1 MHIRTFALL
10 ATILLPISLAAE
22 TYTYTGN
29 DFTLVG
35 NFSSP
40 PVYSTSDFVT
50 ITFTTAAPL
59 PGNLGPGPYD
69 DFVNV
74 VPLSWSFS
82 DGVQSDN
89 STDTNA
95 HAEFYLI
102 TNASGQ
108 IIDWDVS
115 DEWPNTLHGAE
126 IDSGYDSYHDTSV
139 DFAADPEGD
148 YASSIDYYDPVGTPG
163 TWSAAPTPTPEASP
177 FALLLLGGAGM
188 CGIGYLRSRKRRA
201 SLTV

>member
-1 MHIRTFALL
+1 MRIRTFALL
-10 ATILLPISLAAE
+10 ATFLLPLSLAAE
-22 TYTYTGN
+22 SYTYTGN
-29 DFTLVG
+29 DFILVG

-59 PGNLGPGPYD
+59 PDNLGPGEYG
-69 DFVNV
+69 DFVAV

-89 STDTNA
+89 STDPNA
-95 HAEFYLI
+95 HTEFYLI

-108 IIDWDVS
+108 IVDWYMS
-115 DEWPNTLHGAE
+115 DDWPSTLHGAE
-126 IDSGYDSYHDTSV
+126 IDSGYNSYNDTSV

-148 YASSIDYYDPVGTPG
+148 YASSIDYYDPVGIPG
-163 TWSAAPTPTPEASP
+163 TWSAVTTTPEAPS
-177 FALLLLGGAGM
+177 FVLLLLGGACL
-188 CGIGYLRSRKRRA
+188 CGAGYLRSRKRA
-201 SLTV
+201 SSLTV

>member
-1 MHIRTFALL
+1 MRIRPFALL
-10 ATILLPISLAAE
+10 AIFLLPLSLAAE

-35 NFSSP
+35 NFSTP

-59 PGNLGPGPYD
+59 PDNLMSGSDPWAS
-69 DFVNV
+69 V

-89 STDTNA
+89 STDPTA
-95 HAEFYLI
+95 YTQFYLG

-108 IIDWDVS
+108 IVAWYLYDT
-115 DEWPNTLHGAE
+115 WPNFDNGAE
-126 IDSGYDSYHDTSV
+126 IESGDDPGNGSF

-148 YASSIDYYDPVGTPG
+148 YASNNGYDIVGIPG
-163 TWSAAPTPTPEASP
+163 SWSVTPEPPS
-177 FALLLLGGAGM
+177 FTLLLLGAACL
-188 CGIGYLRSRKRRA
+188 CGVGYRRSRKRPA

>member
-1 MHIRTFALL
+1 MRIRTFALL
-10 ATILLPISLAAE
+10 ATFLLPLSLAAE
-22 TYTYTGN
+22 SYTYTGN
-29 DFTLVG
+29 DFITVG

-59 PGNLGPGPYD
+59 PDNLGPGEYG
-69 DFVNV
+69 DFVAV

-89 STDTNA
+89 STDPNA
-95 HAEFYLI
+95 HTEFYLI

-108 IIDWDVS
+108 IVDWYMS
-115 DEWPNTLHGAE
+115 DDWPSTLHGAE
-126 IDSGYDSYHDTSV
+126 IDSGYNSYNDTSV

-148 YASSIDYYDPVGTPG
+148 YASSIDYYDPVGIPG
-163 TWSAAPTPTPEASP
+163 SWSVTTPEAPP
-177 FALLLLGGAGM
+177 FALLLLGGACL
-188 CGIGYLRSRKRRA
+188 CGAGYLRSRKRPA